1 MRRHCEEC
9 GIWRRGCEFFRYS
22 TGRSPGRRCLT
33 CRQLAERAADSR
45 RRRCS
50 LPAEPIQQLIRETG
64 QAQAARIMEVSPR
77 RIYAIMRQ
85 ERVQLD
91 TADRWCIRFGL
102 HLNEVYP

>member
-22 TGRSPGRRCLT
+22 TGRSPGR
-33 CRQLAERAADSR
+33 
-45 RRRCS
+45 
-50 LPAEPIQQLIRETG
+50 RETG